1 MKKIFTTLVA
11 GLMISAQMMA
21 VTPKDV
27 CGQFDG
33 DLWIDWDEYPSRSV
47 YLLPG
52 AVENTVTFVLPDFTF
67 GNGKLG
73 NIVLPNITMD
83 ADGKLMMDEA
93 TIWLDSISLR
103 ASIKMLQNYEE
114 EEEHVIY
121 NSIVSA
127 TEAQVTLEIA
137 EPKTLP
143 MPIIVVF
150 EGNAVRTNN
159 YVLTNGGFEGA
170 WTNNEPQGWHSFG
183 TADGDFADFVA
194 DQTFQFVPST
204 EIRPGSQ
211 GSQSALVS
219 SSMLAGVKANGNCT
233 NGRMNA
239 GSMTAD
245 NADSNYNYSDPASD
259 GFNTTFNGRPDSLV
273 FWAKYLPADRNLANV
288 ENKARVNAVIT
299 TNARYQD
306 PETGSY
312 GDAKIGAATL
322 NYSAIEGFGW
332 QRLTIPF
339 EYGAGSDAKTPAY
352 ILATFT
358 TNYTPGGG
366 SSYSTS
372 GKNKATYLDSV
383 YVDDVELV
391 YNKELS
397 SFTIS
402 GEALTFNQRIATV
415 ESNYCD
421 SCVKYGANGNGLTAQ
436 PLIAFDATH
445 KCIFVYVIADDYAQ
459 SGAYNIYR
467 VDFADS
473 NTSDLDPIV
482 DPSGLEDI
490 LLNTKVEK
498 VLINGQI
505 FIRRDNVW
513 FTIMGARVQ

>member
-33 DLWIDWDEYPSRSV
+33 DLWIDWDPYPSRSV

-52 AVENTVTFVLPDFTF
+52 TVENTITFVLPDFTF

-83 ADGKLMMDEA
+83 ADGKLTLDEA
-93 TIWLDSISLR
+93 TIWLDTISLR
-103 ASIKMLQNYEE
+103 ASIKMLQNYEDE
-114 EEEHVIY
+114 GDIY

-127 TEAQVTLEIA
+127 TQAQVTLEIA
-137 EPKTLP
+137 EPTTLP
-143 MPIIVVF
+143 APIIVLF
-150 EGNAVRTNN
+150 EGTAVRTNN
-159 YVLTNGGFEGA
+159 YVLNNSGFEGE

-183 TADGDFADFVA
+183 TACGLLNDFVIEN
-194 DQTFQFVPST
+194 TFQFVPST
-204 EIRPGSQ
+204 DVRPGSN
-211 GSQSALVS
+211 GSQSALIS
-219 SSMLAGVKANGNCT
+219 SAMVAGAKANGNCT
-233 NGRMNA
+233 NGRVNA
-239 GSMTAD
+239 GSLDAG
-245 NADSNYNYSDPASD
+245 NAEGNYNFSDPDSV
-259 GFNTTFNGRPDSLV
+259 GFNTAFNGRPDSIV
-273 FWAKYLPADRNLANV
+273 FWAKYQPADLDLTNV
-288 ENKARVNAVIT
+288 ENQARVNAVIT

-306 PETGSY
+306 PETGSFAN
-312 GDAKIGAATL
+312 AKIGAAAL
-322 NYSAIEGFGW
+322 NYTAVEGFGW
-332 QRLTIPF
+332 QRLSVPF
-339 EYGAGSDAKTPAY
+339 VYGEGSDDKTPAY
-352 ILATFT
+352 ILTTFS

-372 GKNKATYLDSV
+372 GKNKKTVLDSV

-391 YNKELS
+391 YNHELS

-402 GEALTFNQRIATV
+402 GEALTFNQHIATV
-415 ESNYCD
+415 ESSYCD
-421 SCVKYGANGNGLTAQ
+421 DCVKYGAIGNGLTAQ
-436 PLIAFDATH
+436 TFIGFDATH

-467 VDFADS
+467 VDFAD
-473 NTSDLDPIV
+473 TDAEGLDPLPTGQGIEGF
-482 DPSGLEDI
+482 PME
-490 LLNTKVEK
+490 NCQVEK